1 MDLRE
6 DDEKERMEFPSTLTN
21 TERKFVHELCG
32 QLGLKSKST
41 GKGEGRRI
49 VVTKMNPTAKK
60 TDDDTIP
67 ILCVGKKGIDALKL
81 HMRKYPP
88 THIEKLESY
97 ETGASLV
104 EALAQGHDD
113 AALSDRLNQL
123 GLGVKQQAP
132 KASRRE
138 KHVDLARRRAVH
150 AKAQLQKQN
159 NQAYNKM
166 LQIRAQLPA
175 YQHQEEIVRTVAS
188 NPVTIVSGET
198 GCGTCKHNESIVL
211 LSL

>member
-41 GKGEGRRI
+41 GKGEARKI

-60 TDDDTIP
+60 TEDDAVPVLT
-67 ILCVGKKGIDALKL
+67 VGRKGIEALKGHL
-81 HMRKYPP
+81 RRYPP
-88 THIEKLESY
+88 THTEELESY

-104 EALAQGHDD
+104 EVLAQGHDD

-132 KASRRE
+132 KANRRE
-138 KHVDLARRRAVH
+138 KHVDLARRKAVH
-150 AKAQLQKQN
+150 AKAQLLKKN
-159 NQAYNKM
+159 KNKVAYNKM
-166 LQIRAQLPA
+166 LQIRSQLPA

-198 GCGTCKHNESIVL
+198 GCGT
-211 LSL
+211 